1 MGQGRGRRGRK
12 SVALKANYL
21 DYTDSRANIN
31 QKVRKYFR
39 MIKNLEDIW
48 RILVP
53 MKLKHFV
60 RNVLQKKVSTSDE
73 AFHLVLFVNSNEQKL
88 RFNGLQINNSLTTG

>member
-1 MGQGRGRRGRK
+1 MLRSC
-12 SVALKANYL
+12 SVTLKVKYL

-53 MKLKHFV
+53 MKLEHFV

-73 AFHLVLFVNSNEQKL
+73 AFHLVLFVNSDEQKL
-88 RFNGLQINNSLTTG
+88 RFNGLQINSLTTG

>member
-1 MGQGRGRRGRK
+1 
-12 SVALKANYL
+12 
-21 DYTDSRANIN
+21 
-31 QKVRKYFR
+31 

-48 RILVP
+48 RILVS

-73 AFHLVLFVNSNEQKL
+73 AFHLVLFVNSNKQKL
-88 RFNGLQINNSLTTG
+88 HFNDL

>member
-1 MGQGRGRRGRK
+1 
-12 SVALKANYL
+12 
-21 DYTDSRANIN
+21 
-31 QKVRKYFR
+31 

-53 MKLKHFV
+53 MKLEHFV

-73 AFHLVLFVNSNEQKL
+73 AFHLVLFVNSNKQKL
-88 RFNGLQINNSLTTG
+88 HFNDINKQ